1 MLINNR
7 GTEWLCDR
15 SYWDPGVVGDRLIES
30 LGDIQTR
37 DT

>member
-1 MLINNR
+1 MLINR
-7 GTEWLCDR
+7 ETEWLCDR
-15 SYWDPGVVGDRLIES
+15 SYWDPDVVGDRLIES

>member
-7 GTEWLCDR
+7 ETVGDR
-15 SYWDPGVVGDRLIES
+15 SYWDPDVVGDRLIES